1 MFVKKPENIEASVW
15 RDYLARQMVI
25 NQVSFTKRQQASR
38 SHLSCQPLYEPDRQS
53 QPHKLSQQKT
63 EH

>member
-25 NQVSFTKRQQASR
+25 NQVSFTKQQQASR
-38 SHLSCQPLYEPDRQS
+38 SHLSCQPLYEPDRLSLS
-53 QPHKLSQQKT
+53 QKLSEQKT